1 MNLKAFRSDS
11 DPSTKRTPYA
21 IYNGSGSPESSVTAN
36 VGDLYLQTDTG
47 KVWVKETGTGN
58 TGWVQV
64 GPFDGY
70 GSKTT
75 ATIANNQSSAANVTG
90 LSFSSSTEVLVRA
103 IGRLKR
109 TTSTTNLVEAIELY
123 CIYDGTDWQLEYTG
137 RYQDAECE
145 FSITSGGQVQ
155 YTSSN
160 LTGTS
165 YAGSF
170 EVITL
175 EKVQA

>member
-1 MNLKAFRSDS
+1 MRLKAFRSDS
-11 DPSTKRTPYA
+11 DPSTKRTSYA
-21 IYNGSGSPESSVTAN
+21 IYSGSGSPESSVTAN
-36 VGDLYLQTDTG
+36 VGDLFLQQDTG

-70 GSKTT
+70 ASKSTY
-75 ATIANNQSSAANVTG
+75 TIANNQSSAANVTG

-123 CIYDGTDWQLEYTG
+123 AIYDGTNWQLEYSG
-137 RYQDAECE
+137 RYQDAGCE

-155 YTSSN
+155 FTSSN
-160 LTGTS
+160 ITGTS
-165 YAGSF
+165 YAG
-170 EVITL
+170 TL
-175 EKVQA
+175 ELISIEKVQA

>member
-1 MNLKAFRSDS
+1 MNLKAFRSNS

-36 VGDLYLQTDTG
+36 VGDLFLQTDTG

-64 GPFDGY
+64 GPFDGFF
-70 GSKTT
+70 SKSTF
-75 ATIANNQSSAANVTG
+75 TIANNQSSATNLTG

-123 CIYDGTDWQLEYTG
+123 CIYDGSAWQLEFAG
-137 RYQDAECE
+137 RYQDAGVE

-155 YTSSN
+155 YISTNVTGSS
-160 LTGTS
+160 
-165 YAGSF
+165 YVGSF
-170 EVITL
+170 ELIKT